1 MLLEVTSRAR
11 DVLMN
16 ANMNPLQV
24 DRKGIGKMT
33 PERLAEIEAQDK
45 TVALVARA
53 RITKDGIKLRV
64 RTEVLDNTDP
74 LACLKG
80 TSNLLQLETDLMGT
94 LGIVELNPT
103 VEQTAYGIFSDL
115 VDIARS
121 I

>member
-1 MLLEVTSRAR
+1 
-11 DVLMN
+11 
-16 ANMNPLQV
+16 
-24 DRKGIGKMT
+24 MT
-33 PERLAEIEAQDK
+33 PERLAEIEAKDK
-45 TVALVARA
+45 VVALVARG
-53 RITKDGIKLRV
+53 RITTEGVIRLRV
-64 RTEVLDNTDP
+64 RAEVLDNTDP

-94 LGIVELNPT
+94 LGIVELNPA